1 VRRLII
7 NADDF
12 GLTSG
17 VNRGILEAHRSGIV
31 TSATLMARGAQFAEA
46 VALAARAP
54 HLSVGCHVVLV
65 DGSPML
71 EARRVASLTPNSEP
85 RFRESIITFG
95 VMVTAGRLDQDEI
108 EAEVTAQIRK
118 LQASGIRVS
127 HLDSHKHTHMF
138 PVALKGILRAA
149 RACGVRAIRNPFEPM
164 VFATAGAWK
173 RRFQLGILKR
183 YRSTFRNEL
192 ATAGMVTPN
201 GCIGIVATGGL
212 DLATFHDLIR
222 NLPEGTW
229 EFVSHPGYND
239 GDLQKVKTRLRD
251 SRETELAILT
261 SDAVKIVLR
270 EEGVELISYRDLAP
284 A

>member
-1 VRRLII
+1 
-7 NADDF
+7 
-12 GLTSG
+12 
-17 VNRGILEAHRSGIV
+17 
-31 TSATLMARGAQFAEA
+31 
-46 VALAARAP
+46 
-54 HLSVGCHVVLV
+54 
-65 DGSPML
+65 
-71 EARRVASLTPNSEP
+71 
-85 RFRESIITFG
+85 
-95 VMVTAGRLDQDEI
+95 
-108 EAEVTAQIRK
+108 
-118 LQASGIRVS
+118 
-127 HLDSHKHTHMF
+127 MF

-164 VFATAGAWK
+164 VFATAGTWK

-183 YRSTFRNEL
+183 YQTTFRNEL
-192 ATAGMVTPN
+192 AACGMVTTN

-212 DLATFHDLIR
+212 DLATFQDLIR

-261 SDAVKIVLR
+261 SDAVKVVLR
-270 EEGVELISYRDLAP
+270 QEGVELISYRDLAP